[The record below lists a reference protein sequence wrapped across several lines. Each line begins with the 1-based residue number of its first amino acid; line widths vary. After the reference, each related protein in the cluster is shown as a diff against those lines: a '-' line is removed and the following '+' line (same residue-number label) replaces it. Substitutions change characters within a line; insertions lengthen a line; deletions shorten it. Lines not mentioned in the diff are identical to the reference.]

1 MAFYG
6 LSSENPVSSV
16 LWHLYQSILTQFDT
30 CVYSCLADN
39 LSPVGSATRHKKED
53 ADKLYRR
60 PTFYFFRFLV
70 PYSSVSIRYT
80 LQIDRY
86 LAPNGKQVETDR
98 SNGSIRTI

>member
-1 MAFYG
+1 M
-6 LSSENPVSSV
+6 PVATEGSV
-16 LWHLYQSILTQFDT
+16 
-30 CVYSCLADN
+30 
-39 LSPVGSATRHKKED
+39 PVGSATRHKKED